1 MIDEKIDEARAFIDS
16 FAAAIK
22 SGRYSV
28 ERLMEMS
35 RSAVRLLNGAIMGSN
50 DDQQAEIWYQWARLS
65 EIGKDIAPP
74 GYDLLAQAKGFY
86 ERAIEQASRGS
97 KKKLAFYRDEFAA
110 FNKRSR
116 QNEHSSGTEKDGF
129 APANHSLVDRHPS
142 FNEGLSLQ
150 ETLDK
155 YLGASRSD
163 IANLRLFNAAANPD
177 ELRKRRAEAA
187 TLLRQLVQQG
197 PLVILPML
205 RAAPPK
211 MRRAV
216 ALAASPIAASNPEL
230 YAQIAA
236 GATEAIFKNAQDVIV
251 AIGEPAV
258 EQLLRALQERDP
270 DVRVLAAA
278 FLGSRA
284 LLSPR
289 IMAPLQAVFFKD
301 EDAVVQLAAA
311 ISLIDRGSADRKTV
325 SAATQA
331 LEAFLCGILPGWTTR
346 QETPIEL
353 CKSLLPHLIGG
364 RD

>member
-1 MIDEKIDEARAFIDS
+1 
-16 FAAAIK
+16 
-22 SGRYSV
+22 
-28 ERLMEMS
+28 ME
-35 RSAVRLLNGAIMGSN
+35 
-50 DDQQAEIWYQWARLS
+50 
-65 EIGKDIAPP
+65 
-74 GYDLLAQAKGFY
+74 
-86 ERAIEQASRGS
+86 
-97 KKKLAFYRDEFAA
+97 KKL
-110 FNKRSR
+110 NL
-116 QNEHSSGTEKDGF
+116 H
-129 APANHSLVDRHPS
+129 
-142 FNEGLSLQ
+142 

-177 ELRKRRAEAA
+177 ELRKRRTETT

-205 RAAPPK
+205 RVAPLK
-211 MRRAV
+211 MRRAA
-216 ALAASPIAASNPEL
+216 ALAASPIATYNPEA

-236 GATEAIFKNAQDVIV
+236 GATEAIFKNAQDVIW

-278 FLGSRA
+278 FLGSRT
-284 LLSPR
+284 LSSTR
-289 IMAPLQAVFFKD
+289 TMAPLQAAFFKD

-311 ISLIDRGSADRKTV
+311 ISLIDCGSADHKTV

-331 LEAFLCGILPGWTTR
+331 LEAFLDGILPGWTTR
-346 QETPIEL
+346 KETPVEL
-353 CKSLLPHLIGG
+353 CKSLLHHLIGG